1 MTTALREPSTSTLTT
16 SAASDTVIVP
26 LRTRMFYGAG
36 GICDS
41 VKSVAS
47 GLYLLFFYTTV
58 LGLPGTLV
66 GFAAAL
72 GLLWDALSDPII
84 GGLSDRSRS
93 PLRRHGWMAVGSVGM
108 AVGFIALFSPP
119 MGLSTPQ
126 LFGWLL
132 ATSVLLRTS
141 QSMFTVPYYALG
153 AELSASYDGRTMV
166 AGYRAAAMQVGAML
180 AAGLSAALFFPAA
193 TGQRSRF
200 AAESYA
206 SMSIM
211 LGVLMCA
218 AGVVATVGTWRFRKE
233 AGGPSRTTAP
243 WRAVFRNR
251 SFGLLASAN
260 IAFFLAMVFSA
271 VLLMYFLTY
280 YAGIGSG
287 RMIAVCQFALY
298 GGAIAGTIAWAR
310 LARIRDKHRLYCA
323 ASLALAGLLA
333 GLFWVAPPGL
343 LMEPMRYAV
352 LVFGHAAIGAAA
364 AGPAVLA
371 PSMLADVA
379 EEHELLS
386 GHRSDGVFFGV
397 FSAGQQI
404 ATGLAAALA
413 GLLVDQYAGLVPSVA
428 TQAAATAVRLG
439 VLACFLPAA
448 LVLISAAVMLAYNL
462 TRQRVNLVQRQLTE
476 QRLCAP

>member
-1 MTTALREPSTSTLTT
+1 VTVSTLTISPT
-16 SAASDTVIVP
+16 PDNVIVP
-26 LRTRMFYGAG
+26 VRVGMLYGAG

-93 PLRRHGWMAVGSVGM
+93 PLRRHGWMAAGSVGM
-108 AVGFIALFSPP
+108 AAGFIALFAPP
-119 MGLSTPQ
+119 AGLSTPQ
-126 LFGWLL
+126 LFAWLL

-153 AELSASYDGRTMV
+153 AELSPTYDGRTMV

-193 TGQRSRF
+193 TGERSRF

-206 SMSIM
+206 SMAIM
-211 LGVLMCA
+211 LGVLMCG
-218 AGVVATVGTWRFRKE
+218 AGIVATAGTWRFRKE
-233 AGGPSRTTAP
+233 PGGSPHVAPKAP
-243 WRAVFRNR
+243 WRAVVRNR
-251 SFGLLASAN
+251 SFALLASAN

-271 VLLMYFLTY
+271 VLLIYFLTY

-287 RMIAVCQFALY
+287 RMIALCQFALY
-298 GGAIAGTIAWAR
+298 GGAIAGTVGWTR
-310 LARIRDKHRLYCA
+310 LARTRDKHRLYGA
-323 ASLALAGLLA
+323 AGLALAGLLA
-333 GLFWVAPPGL
+333 GLFWVAAPGL

-413 GLLVDQYAGLVPSVA
+413 GWLVDRYAGLVPGSA
-428 TQAAATAVRLG
+428 MQTAATAARLG

-448 LVLISAAVMLAYNL
+448 LVLLSAGVILAYNL
-462 TRQRVNLVQRQLTE
+462 TRQRVSLVQRQLIE
-476 QRLCAP
+476 QRICAH